1 MYIAL
6 RGYGPRQG
14 VPSYYDNCIHV
25 TPIKE
30 VGHRK
35 SSTLCSDYRVATL
48 LASLY

>member
-1 MYIAL
+1 MAL
-6 RGYGPRQG
+6 ARG
-14 VPSYYDNCIHV
+14 VPLLSDNCIHV

-35 SSTLCSDYRVATL
+35 SLTLCSDYRVTTH